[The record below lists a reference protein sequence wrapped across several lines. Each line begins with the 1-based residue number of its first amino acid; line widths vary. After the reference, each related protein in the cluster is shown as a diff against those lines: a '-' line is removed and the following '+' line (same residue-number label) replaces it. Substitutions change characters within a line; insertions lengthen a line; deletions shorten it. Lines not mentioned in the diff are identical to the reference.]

1 MKLLLIMWSSKP
13 VSDTKEF
20 NILKLPKPVF
30 YIFEK
35 LDEEDRDYID
45 NIINLIDKG

>member
-1 MKLLLIMWSSKP
+1 MWSSKP
-13 VSDTKEF
+13 VIQKNLIFLSF
-20 NILKLPKPVF
+20 QNQYFIYLK
-30 YIFEK
+30 K